1 MIVMFQNG
9 KRMRS
14 GRLLQPTVADISV
27 EWLMQAYLSSLQK
40 EGKNLHIVPV
50 AINYDRLFEIRN
62 LAQEIVSADNGKL
75 SVFDVRRMISEQS
88 EKTVGKVYVT
98 FGSTVS
104 LKDFF
109 KEKQLEPLNQAN
121 LDQAGLQLTTH
132 LVLQQEYASPVVL
145 NMIVA
150 SLLLQS

>member
-1 MIVMFQNG
+1 MFQNG

-121 LDQAGLQLTTH
+121 LD
-132 LVLQQEYASPVVL
+132 
-145 NMIVA
+145 
-150 SLLLQS
+150 

>member
-1 MIVMFQNG
+1 M
-9 KRMRS
+9 
-14 GRLLQPTVADISV
+14 ADISV

-109 KEKQLEPLNQAN
+109 KEQKLAPLNQAN

-150 SLLLQS
+150 SLLL